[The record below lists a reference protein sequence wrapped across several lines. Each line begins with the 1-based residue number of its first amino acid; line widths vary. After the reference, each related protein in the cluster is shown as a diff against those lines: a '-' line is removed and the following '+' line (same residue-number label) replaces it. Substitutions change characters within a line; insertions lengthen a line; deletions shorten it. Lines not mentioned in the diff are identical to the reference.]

1 MARITASASSR
12 RRGASYEHW
21 RSTLATFS
29 IISSELTKRPG
40 RIHPALSEPRAQH
53 CRGSGPLGES
63 SLPERFG
70 SFFLGAHAGDKA
82 DQDFS
87 GEGDQTISSR
97 RSDPRALGRAQA
109 GPCARVFL
117 QTGQSAY
124 TVYQTHTP
132 PEDCPEIKRYQSRPR
147 RKGGSRSID
156 RDAHR
161 QGTGES
167 RHLARTSEPGRTR
180 TGNEG
185 R

>member
-12 RRGASYEHW
+12 RRGASYEPGDL
-21 RSTLATFS
+21 RRKPLLPFRANVP
-29 IISSELTKRPG
+29 ERPG
-40 RIHPALSEPRAQH
+40 RIRQAISEPRAQH

-87 GEGDQTISSR
+87 GEGDQTTSSR

-117 QTGQSAY
+117 QTGRSAY

-167 RHLARTSEPGRTR
+167 RHLARTAEPGRTR